1 MKSAVRRCD
10 SLKYFEPTGHV
21 KSSKLFPLR
30 GAGVPGIRVLPGNHE
45 MDALYEEFARLLV
58 KPDAL
63 DPDSETA
70 KQIADVKAKL
80 EPYKRAEALL
90 IEQAFEDSLLLPMNA
105 GEAFDEKLAKA
116 LADAR
121 DHARAADDAAASEQ

>member
-1 MKSAVRRCD
+1 
-10 SLKYFEPTGHV
+10 
-21 KSSKLFPLR
+21 
-30 GAGVPGIRVLPGNHE
+30 

-58 KPDAL
+58 KSDAL
-63 DPDSETA
+63 DPESETA
-70 KQIADVKAKL
+70 KELAEVKTKL

-90 IEQAFEDSLLLPMNA
+90 IERAFEDSLLLPMNA

-121 DHARAADDAAASEQ
+121 DRAGAADDAASSDQ

>member
-1 MKSAVRRCD
+1 
-10 SLKYFEPTGHV
+10 
-21 KSSKLFPLR
+21 
-30 GAGVPGIRVLPGNHE
+30 
-45 MDALYEEFARLLV
+45 MDALYDEFARLLV

-63 DPDSETA
+63 DADSETA
-70 KQIADVKAKL
+70 KQIAEVKAKL

-90 IEQAFEDSLLLPMNA
+90 IERAFEDSLLLPMNA

-121 DHARAADDAAASEQ
+121 NRARAADDAAPGDQ